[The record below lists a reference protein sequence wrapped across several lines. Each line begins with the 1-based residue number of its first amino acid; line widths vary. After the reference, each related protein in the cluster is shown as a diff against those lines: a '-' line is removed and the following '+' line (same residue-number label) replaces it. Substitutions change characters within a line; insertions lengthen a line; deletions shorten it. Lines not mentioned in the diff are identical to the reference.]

1 MAEFLPRF
9 AADRPLLEL
18 TVEARSSEE
27 LQSLFA
33 RGQLDITIAVVP
45 KATPH
50 GELLSKTHPV
60 GRRANLR
67 SIPTRRCRSPCNC
80 RAARTATPR

>member
-60 GRRANLR
+60 WVAARTFVQSR
-67 SIPTRRCRSPCNC
+67 RRCRSPCNC
-80 RAARTATPR
+80 RAARATPR